1 MNILCQTVPVSKKA
15 GVPLIVGSSIAS
27 KHFVT
32 GRNVIPAVADTTS
45 LPGKKPLF
53 KLPIWLFSLI
63 AYAYRDEALNAFFF
77 AREYVRS
84 LY

>member
-1 MNILCQTVPVSKKA
+1 MSDGFCVQKGRSA
-15 GVPLIVGSSIAS
+15 AVGSSIAS

-63 AYAYRDEALNAFFF
+63 AYAYRDEAFNAFFLHVNTF
-77 AREYVRS
+77 DHCTKT
-84 LY
+84 